1 MSRCSSCLCSRFTC
15 FNSTKV
21 QILTQ
26 KALQVLPKGTVQFE
40 QVSEKRLK
48 GLVHELVAGDGL
60 PGSANQ
66 VVS

>member
-1 MSRCSSCLCSRFTC
+1 LLDVKVLFWSMLSIY

-48 GLVHELVAGDGL
+48 GLVHELAGDGL
-60 PGSANQ
+60 HGSANQ